1 MCGALFTQG
10 DYKLMPAKILL
21 ADDSITIQKMVHQ
34 AFENGP
40 YELFLV
46 GNGEAAIRK
55 LQEFHADLVLADI
68 YMPGKNGYEVCEYIK
83 NQPDL
88 ASIPVVLLVGA
99 FEPFDEAE
107 AARVGA
113 AGHLTKPFAPKM
125 LSETVEKYLSPGPAA
140 PGAVEPHPFKD
151 FAALPLARATEW
163 HAEHDKTVP
172 VAPRVEGPEVPPWFQ
187 AVPMEEP
194 GLPAMSH
201 QTESMPDGP
210 PSAPAVVESVLEAP
224 AEVQPILAEEAH
236 SQASM
241 DPLEVPIGEP
251 KDLAKEDVT
260 EEFADFRRGLAL
272 HAEPNAAPS
281 LEHPAESAL
290 LDAPPSQPEKAPTT
304 VEALRSSIPS
314 SIEHG
319 GGEQMTQGQ
328 AETIRSRAVLP
339 VPELSEATIDAIA
352 RRVIEKMSF
361 QVVEEVAWE
370 VVPEVA
376 EMMLRKI
383 ITEKK

>member
-1 MCGALFTQG
+1 
-10 DYKLMPAKILL
+10 MPAKILL

-55 LQEFHADLVLADI
+55 LQEFRPDLVLADI
-68 YMPGKNGYEVCEYIK
+68 FMPGKNGYEVCEYIK
-83 NQPDL
+83 NRPDL

-99 FEPFDEAE
+99 FEPFDKDE

-125 LSETVEKYLSPGPAA
+125 LSETVEKYLSPGSAA
-140 PGAVEPHPFKD
+140 QGVVEPPPLKD
-151 FAALPLARATEW
+151 FAATPPATATTW

-172 VAPRVEGPEVPPWFQ
+172 VTSIVEVSEEPSWFQ

-201 QTESMPDGP
+201 QIESVPEGP
-210 PSAPAVVESVLEAP
+210 PSAPADVESMLEAP
-224 AEVQPILAEEAH
+224 AEVQPILAEETH
-236 SQASM
+236 FQASI

-251 KDLAKEDVT
+251 GDLAREAVT
-260 EEFADFRRGLAL
+260 EEFVDFRRSLAL

-281 LEHPAESAL
+281 LEHRAESVL
-290 LDAPPSQPEKAPTT
+290 LDAASSQPEKAPAT
-304 VEALRSSIPS
+304 VEALRSSTPS

-328 AETIRSRAVLP
+328 AEAIRSPAILSA
-339 VPELSEATIDAIA
+339 PELSEATIDAIA
-352 RRVIEKMSF
+352 RRVIEKMSS

>member
-1 MCGALFTQG
+1 
-10 DYKLMPAKILL
+10 MPAKILL

-55 LQEFHADLVLADI
+55 LQEFHPDLVFADI
-68 YMPGKNGYEVCEYIK
+68 FMPGKNGYEVCEYIK

-99 FEPFDEAE
+99 FEPFDQAE

-113 AGHLTKPFAPKM
+113 DGHLTKPFAPRM
-125 LSETVEKYLSPGPAA
+125 LSETVEKYLSPGSAA
-140 PGAVEPHPFKD
+140 QGVVEPPPLKD
-151 FAALPLARATEW
+151 FAAPPLATATKW

-172 VAPRVEGPEVPPWFQ
+172 MTPMVEGPELPPWFQ

-194 GLPAMSH
+194 DLPAMSH
-201 QTESMPDGP
+201 QTESVPGGP
-210 PSAPAVVESVLEAP
+210 PSAPADVESETP
-224 AEVQPILAEEAH
+224 
-236 SQASM
+236 M

-251 KDLAKEDVT
+251 KDLAKEAVT
-260 EEFADFRRGLAL
+260 EEFADFRRSMAL
-272 HAEPNAAPS
+272 HAEPNAAAS
-281 LEHPAESAL
+281 LEQQAESAL
-290 LDAPPSQPEKAPTT
+290 LDASSSQPEKAPAT
-304 VEALRSSIPS
+304 VEESRGSLPPY
-314 SIEHG
+314 IEYG
-319 GGEQMTQGQ
+319 GGRQMTQGQ
-328 AETIRSRAVLP
+328 AEAIRAPAILP
-339 VPELSEATIDAIA
+339 APELSEATIDAIA
-352 RRVIEKMSF
+352 RRVIEKMSS

-376 EMMLRKI
+376 EMLLRKI